1 VDKNLST
8 SKDLTALVK
17 RINFKTKKMKK
28 ILISAIIIFITLNVF
43 SSTIDLK
50 RVEPMFW
57 WAGMKSPDL
66 QLMVYGE
73 SIATAEVSLEYPGVT
88 LYSVSKVQNPNYLFI
103 DLKLEQSVQP
113 GSFDIKFKKDGKTV
127 ESYSYELKTR
137 EKDSAERTGFNTS
150 DVIYLITPDRFVNGN
165 PDNDWVEGMKEKPN
179 RNDRDGRHGGDI
191 RGIIN
196 SLDYLQDLGFT
207 AVWLNPVLENNMTQ
221 VSYHGYSTTDFY
233 RVDPRYGSNEEY
245 LELNEELDKRGMK
258 LIMDMI
264 FNHCGSEHWWM
275 DDLPMDDW
283 INHYPDY
290 KITSHRRTVNQD
302 PHASEADR
310 NAMADGWFVPTMP
323 DLNQKNPFM
332 ATYLI
337 QNSIWW
343 IEYAGLEGIRQDTWP
358 YPDKNMMAVWT
369 EKVLEEYPHFNIV
382 GEEWSLNPAIVSYWQ
397 KGKNN
402 IDGYECYL
410 PSLMDFPLQ
419 DAVSRGLREDEDWG
433 SGLVTMYEMLAND
446 FLYADPWNLVIFP
459 DNHDMSRMYEQLD
472 ENENLLKMALAWFL
486 TMRGIPQFYY
496 GTEVLMTHPGDH
508 HGDIRAEFPGGWA
521 DHKVNALTGEGLTDV
536 QKEMQQYL
544 ATIQKW
550 RKNKPVIHHGKLM
563 HFVPENGIYTYFRYN
578 EDEAVMV
585 VLNKNREER
594 LLSTERFGEIM
605 KGYSSGKE
613 IITSANISN
622 LSEIKV
628 PAEAAMIIELK

>member
-1 VDKNLST
+1 
-8 SKDLTALVK
+8 
-17 RINFKTKKMKK
+17 MKK
-28 ILISAIIIFITLNVF
+28 ILISTFIIFITLNVF

-57 WAGMKSPDL
+57 WAGMKSPNL

-73 SIATAEVSLEYPGVT
+73 YISVTEVSLEYPGVT
-88 LYSVSKVQNPNYLFI
+88 LYSVSKVENPNYLFI
-103 DLKLEQSVQP
+103 DLKLDRNVQP
-113 GSFDIKFKKDGKTV
+113 GSFDIQFKKDGKIV
-127 ESYSYELKTR
+127 ETFTYELKAR
-137 EKDSAERTGFNTS
+137 EKGSAEREGFNTS

-165 PDNDWVEGMKEKPN
+165 PDNDRVEGMKEKPN

-233 RVDPRYGSNEEY
+233 KVDPRYGSNEEY

-275 DDLPMDDW
+275 EDLPMADW
-283 INHYPDY
+283 MNHYPDY

-310 NAMADGWFVPTMP
+310 SAMADGWFVPTMP

-358 YPDKNMMAVWT
+358 YPDKEMMAVWT
-369 EKVLEEYPHFNIV
+369 ERLLEEYPNFNIV

-397 KGKNN
+397 KGKKNT
-402 IDGYECYL
+402 DGYECSL

-419 DAVSRGLREDEDWG
+419 DAVSRGLRENEGWG

-459 DNHDMSRMYEQLD
+459 DNHDMSRMYVQLG

-521 DHKVNALTGEGLTDV
+521 DHKINAFTGEGLTDA

-544 ATIQKW
+544 STIQNW
-550 RKNKPVIHHGKLM
+550 RKNKEVIHHGKLM
-563 HFVPENGIYTYFRYN
+563 HFVPEDGIYTYFRYN

-585 VLNKNREER
+585 VLNKNREEKM
-594 LLSTERFGEIM
+594 LSTERFGEIM

-613 IITSANISN
+613 IITSSKIFH

-628 PAEAAMIIELK
+628 PAEAAMIIELKTAI